1 MKLAAI
7 LGQERVVDALRR
19 SIAANRVAHAYLFE
33 GPNGCGRRTTALAL
47 VQALFCGAPVAGDA
61 CGTCPS
67 CRKLAAGHHPDLH
80 LLEPLPDKRDI
91 AIEQVREL
99 QQVLSLRPYEASR
112 KACLIYP
119 AERMTVGAA
128 NSLLKTL
135 EEPPGHAV
143 IILLAAQTD
152 LLLPTVRSR
161 CQHLRFS
168 PLDDRTVAALLEA
181 QGMDRELAAKL
192 APLAQ
197 GSLERARDIDGEED
211 ARRRS
216 ALLATL
222 RAATPGRIATIF
234 DASEELSGNREE
246 TTTLFDLLLSLIRDL
261 LLLRTSGANGV
272 VNHPLLEQLT
282 AEAARF
288 TPASMMET
296 LELALETRRAVQGNV
311 NPKLALD
318 RFLLRYGSLRTN

>member
-1 MKLAAI
+1 MKLADI

-47 VQALFCGAPVAGDA
+47 VAGPLAVAAPVAGDA
-61 CGTCPS
+61 CGACPS

-91 AIEQVREL
+91 VIDQVREL

-112 KACLIYP
+112 KACLIHP

-143 IILLAAQTD
+143 IILLASQSD

-168 PLDDRTVAALLEA
+168 PLDDQTVAAVLKA
-181 QGMDRELAAKL
+181 HGMDLELAAKL
-192 APLAQ
+192 APLAE
-197 GSLERARDIDGEED
+197 GSLERAQDIDLEED

-216 ALLATL
+216 ALLAIL
-222 RAATPGRIATIF
+222 QAATPGRIATIF
-234 DASEELSGNREE
+234 DAGENWQVTGKRPPRSSTCCCR
-246 TTTLFDLLLSLIRDL
+246 
-261 LLLRTSGANGV
+261 
-272 VNHPLLEQLT
+272 
-282 AEAARF
+282 
-288 TPASMMET
+288 
-296 LELALETRRAVQGNV
+296 
-311 NPKLALD
+311 
-318 RFLLRYGSLRTN
+318 

>member
-1 MKLAAI
+1 MVAAAAPPPWPWCRRCSVGHLLQGTLA
-7 LGQERVVDALRR
+7 EHALP
-19 SIAANRVAHAYLFE
+19 AANLPQGITRTCICWNRCRTSGISPL
-33 GPNGCGRRTTALAL
+33 NRCG
-47 VQALFCGAPVAGDA
+47 
-61 CGTCPS
+61 S
-67 CRKLAAGHHPDLH
+67 CSRCCRYA
-80 LLEPLPDKRDI
+80 
-91 AIEQVREL
+91 
-99 QQVLSLRPYEASR
+99 PYEASR

>member
-1 MKLAAI
+1 MKLADI

-47 VQALFCGAPVAGDA
+47 VQALFCAAPVAGDA
-61 CGTCPS
+61 CGACPS

-91 AIEQVREL
+91 VIDQVREL

-112 KACLIYP
+112 KACLIHP

-143 IILLAAQTD
+143 IILLASQSD

-168 PLDDRTVAALLEA
+168 PLDDQTVAAVLKA
-181 QGMDRELAAKL
+181 HGMDLELAAKL
-192 APLAQ
+192 APLAEGALNGHRILILRKMPGAAVRCWPYCRPQ
-197 GSLERARDIDGEED
+197 PPAGLPPSLMPAKNWQVTGKRPP
-211 ARRRS
+211 RS
-216 ALLATL
+216 STCCC
-222 RAATPGRIATIF
+222 R
-234 DASEELSGNREE
+234 
-246 TTTLFDLLLSLIRDL
+246 
-261 LLLRTSGANGV
+261 
-272 VNHPLLEQLT
+272 
-282 AEAARF
+282 
-288 TPASMMET
+288 
-296 LELALETRRAVQGNV
+296 
-311 NPKLALD
+311 
-318 RFLLRYGSLRTN
+318 

>member
-1 MKLAAI
+1 MKLADI

-47 VQALFCGAPVAGDA
+47 VQALFCAAPVAGDA
-61 CGTCPS
+61 CGACPS

-91 AIEQVREL
+91 VIDQVREL

-112 KACLIYP
+112 KACLIHP

-143 IILLAAQTD
+143 IILLASQSD

-168 PLDDRTVAALLEA
+168 PLDDQTVAAVLKA
-181 QGMDRELAAKL
+181 HGMDLELAAKL
-192 APLAQ
+192 APLAE
-197 GSLERARDIDGEED
+197 GSLERAQDIDLEED

-216 ALLATL
+216 ALLAIL
-222 RAATPGRIATIF
+222 QAATPGRIATIF
-234 DASEELSGNREE
+234 DAGEKLAGNREE
-246 TTTLFDLLLSLIRDL
+246 TTALFDLLLSLIRDL
-261 LLLRTSGANGV
+261 LLLCTGSESGV

-282 AEAARF
+282 VEAARF
-288 TPASMMET
+288 TPASMLEA
-296 LELALETRRAVQGNV
+296 LELALETRHAVQGNV

-318 RFLLRYGSLRTN
+318 RFLLRYGSLRTA